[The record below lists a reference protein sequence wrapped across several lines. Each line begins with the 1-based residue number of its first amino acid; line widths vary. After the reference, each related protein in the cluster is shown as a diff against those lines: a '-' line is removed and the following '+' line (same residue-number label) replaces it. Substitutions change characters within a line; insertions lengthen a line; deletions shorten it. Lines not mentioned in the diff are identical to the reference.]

1 MYSLNSQISP
11 ASNNRA
17 LIHHESAKSLRP
29 GQSLISSP
37 RYGYCDVFFWWKN
50 FRKVFGSGQSD
61 ASSGTS
67 MTTYCV
73 VNSNSKLSILLRCY
87 FHGVLEQL
95 KTNFQTN
102 FRFKKVLDFVIEY
115 A

>member
-1 MYSLNSQISP
+1 M
-11 ASNNRA
+11 
-17 LIHHESAKSLRP
+17 
-29 GQSLISSP
+29 
-37 RYGYCDVFFWWKN
+37 WKN
-50 FRKVFGSGQSD
+50 VRKVFGSGQSD

-102 FRFKKVLDFVIEY
+102 FRFKKVLDFVIFARRSTYMTAARELSFKLKK
-115 A
+115 